1 MESSSTVYHVTLAR
15 NIPKILREGLH
26 PRRGPRSRRLGESRK
41 VVYLFKSREAAA
53 DGLANWLGDELPEE
67 EPVALVLVNLPAGI
81 LTLDTTAGYELVIA
95 ERIPPGSLTVL
106 CLDW

>member
-1 MESSSTVYHVTLAR
+1 MESSSTAYHVTLTR
-15 NIPKILREGLH
+15 NIPKVLGEGLH

-41 VVYLFKSREAAA
+41 AVYLFKSHEAAA

-67 EPVALVLVNLPAGI
+67 EPVALVLVDLPAGI
-81 LTLDTTAGYELVIA
+81 LTLDTTAGYELVVA

>member
-1 MESSSTVYHVTLAR
+1 MESSSTAYHVTLTR
-15 NIPKILREGLH
+15 NIPKIFREGLH
-26 PRRGPRSRRLGESRK
+26 PRRGPRCRRLGESRK
-41 VVYLFKSREAAA
+41 AVYLFKSREAAA

-67 EPVALVLVNLPAGI
+67 EPVALVLVDLPAGI
-81 LTLDTTAGYELVIA
+81 LTLDTTAGYELVVA

>member
-1 MESSSTVYHVTLAR
+1 MESSSTAYHVTLTR

-26 PRRGPRSRRLGESRK
+26 PRRGPRSRRLGESHK
-41 VVYLFKSREAAA
+41 AVYLFKSREAAA

-81 LTLDTTAGYELVIA
+81 LTFDTTAGYELVVA
-95 ERIPPGSLTVL
+95 EPIPPGCLSVL

>member
-1 MESSSTVYHVTLAR
+1 MS
-15 NIPKILREGLH
+15 GLTKPEQK
-26 PRRGPRSRRLGESRK
+26 PRRLS
-41 VVYLFKSREAAA
+41 
-53 DGLANWLGDELPEE
+53 WLGDELPEE

>member
-1 MESSSTVYHVTLAR
+1 MESSSTAYHVTLTR
-15 NIPKILREGLH
+15 NIPKVLREGLH

-41 VVYLFKSREAAA
+41 AVYLFRSREAAA
-53 DGLANWLGDELPEE
+53 GGLANWLGDELPEE

-106 CLDW
+106 